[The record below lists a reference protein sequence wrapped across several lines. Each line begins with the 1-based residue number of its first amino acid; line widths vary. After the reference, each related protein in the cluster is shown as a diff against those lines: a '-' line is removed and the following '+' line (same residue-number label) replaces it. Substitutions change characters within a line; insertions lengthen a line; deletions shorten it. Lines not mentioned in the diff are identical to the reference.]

1 MPVFLASL
9 LGGLV
14 SLTGSFVGRAM
25 VALGIGVVTYSGLSV
40 TLDYVKVQALNAING
55 LPAEV
60 VGLLGYMGV
69 GVFLN
74 MIFSA
79 FAARLVLNGLTGD
92 AIKKWVIK

>member
-14 SLTGSFVGRAM
+14 GLTGSIVGRAM
-25 VALGIGVVTYSGLSV
+25 IALGIGVVTYSGLSV
-40 TLDYVKVQALNAING
+40 TLDYVKAQALTAING

>member
-40 TLDYVKVQALNAING
+40 TLDYVKGQALNAING

>member
-14 SLTGSFVGRAM
+14 SLTGSIVGRALI
-25 VALGIGVVTYSGLSV
+25 ALGIGVVTYSGLSV
-40 TLDYVKVQALNAING
+40 TLDYVKSQALTAING

>member
-14 SLTGSFVGRAM
+14 SLTGSIVGRAM
-25 VALGIGVVTYSGLSV
+25 IALGIGVVTYSGLSV
-40 TLDYVKVQALNAING
+40 TLDYVKTQALSAIHG